1 MQGWREE
8 MEDAHLALPD
18 FDPERGLSLFGVF
31 DGHGG
36 EVVAQLVSERLPE
49 TLRGLPEYREGRF
62 QEALFKA
69 FMAQDDY
76 LRSPE
81 GRRMLAK
88 RKANAM
94 GMGST
99 AVVALLNA
107 SKRELFVANCGDSRA
122 VLVSGKGAVAMS
134 QDHSPLLP
142 AELQRI
148 RRAGGTVNREGR
160 VDGNLNLSRAIGDLF
175 YKRNRALGPEA
186 QLITAV
192 PEVRRRALGAHDRY
206 LLLGCDGVWERFT
219 NQQVVDFLLP
229 RPPDPG
235 RSAWDWAEE
244 LPSHP
249 VLGSD
254 PRLPAG
260 RLSVACSAF
269 LDRAPPSESRVHL
282 CSDPKPLLALGL
294 A

>member
-1 MQGWREE
+1 MVVLPVRRKECQDGRSAGAPCFGVASMQGWREE

-49 TLRGLPEYREGRF
+49 TLRGLPEYRAGRF

-122 VLVSGKGAVAMS
+122 VLVSGKGAVAMWGAS
-134 QDHSPLLP
+134 EVSRTSPF
-142 AELQRI
+142 
-148 RRAGGTVNREGR
+148 N
-160 VDGNLNLSRAIGDLF
+160 
-175 YKRNRALGPEA
+175 
-186 QLITAV
+186 
-192 PEVRRRALGAHDRY
+192 
-206 LLLGCDGVWERFT
+206 FT
-219 NQQVVDFLLP
+219 
-229 RPPDPG
+229 
-235 RSAWDWAEE
+235 
-244 LPSHP
+244 
-249 VLGSD
+249 
-254 PRLPAG
+254 
-260 RLSVACSAF
+260 
-269 LDRAPPSESRVHL
+269 
-282 CSDPKPLLALGL
+282 
-294 A
+294 